1 MKRFFFMTIALAVAA
16 ISCTKSGL
24 LESPQTYETPI
35 SFEPYTGKV
44 PVTKATVV
52 ETENIQDDGFRVI
65 GFVEDDA
72 NANAINSSSPRLK
85 RVVTFGDHDNDT
97 DTPEEWYYHV
107 PMYWEQG
114 QDMTFVAYGLNVNAN
129 KTAVTTTGDI
139 DENNTGN
146 DNFKM
151 AAADDYTKFTYT
163 VPGTVAAQK
172 DLVISPV
179 MTDNNSTKG
188 TIAVRLYH
196 ALSRIGFSVKTEGNS
211 ASSSTYVTIN
221 DVAIVGG
228 FATSA
233 TFDLSKI
240 SAPAEGVKTLAYN
253 LPNNEEE
260 KPVNFTPAA
269 PVRTE
274 YQLLTAAYTNEGK
287 TGTADQNNANIKTY
301 TIYSGTEADRFMMI
315 MPGAVGN
322 VKDTEDIDEDQDTEE
337 LVSPYIRVKY
347 QLPSAEDETT
357 YIPLRT
363 NTGTADD
370 PVYENFTFAPGK
382 AYEFVFTVSTV
393 AVGFDVTVGIW
404 EPKDGNTVKPE
415 EETFPLN

>member
-52 ETENIQDDGFRVI
+52 ETENIQEDGFRVI

-72 NANAINSSSPRLK
+72 NDNAINSSSPRLK
-85 RVVTFGDHDNDT
+85 RVVTFGDHDNTT

-139 DENNTGN
+139 DENDTGN

-163 VPGTVAAQK
+163 VPETVAAQK

-179 MTDNNSTKG
+179 MTDNNSTSG

-211 ASSSTYVTIN
+211 ASSSTYVTIK

-253 LPNNEEE
+253 LPDNTEG
-260 KPVNFTPAA
+260 KPVNFTPAS

-274 YQLLTAAYTNEGK
+274 YKLLTADYTNEDK

-301 TIYSGTEADRFMMI
+301 KIYSATEDDRFMMI

-322 VKDTEDIDEDQDTEE
+322 VMDTEDIDKDQNTEE

-347 QLPSAEDETT
+347 QLPSAKVETT

-363 NTGTADD
+363 NTGTADE

-404 EPKDGNTVKPE
+404 EPKSGNTVTPE

>member
-129 KTAVTTTGDI
+129 KTAVPTTGDI
-139 DENNTGN
+139 DETQTG
-146 DNFKM
+146 DDIFKM
-151 AAADDYTKFTYT
+151 ADDYTKFTYT
-163 VPGTVAAQK
+163 VPETVAAQK

-179 MTDNNSTKG
+179 MTDNNSNSG

-287 TGTADQNNANIKTY
+287 TGTADQNNDNIKTY
-301 TIYSGTEADRFMMI
+301 KIYSATEADRFMMI

-322 VKDTEDIDEDQDTEE
+322 VEDTEDIDNDENKTES
-337 LVSPYIRVKY
+337 VSPYIRVKY
-347 QLPSAEDETT
+347 QLPSAKEETT

-363 NTGTADD
+363 NTGTADE
-370 PVYENFTFAPGK
+370 PVYKNFTFAPGK

>member
-1 MKRFFFMTIALAVAA
+1 MKRFFFTVIAIAAAA

-35 SFEPYTGKV
+35 TFEPYTGKV

-52 ETENIQDDGFRVI
+52 ETENIQEDGFRVI
-65 GFVEDDA
+65 GFVEDD
-72 NANAINSSSPRLK
+72 ANAINSSSPRLK
-85 RVVTFGDHDNDT
+85 RVVTFGDHDKKT
-97 DTPEEWYYHV
+97 DTPDEWYYHV
-107 PMYWEQG
+107 PMYWEQD
-114 QDMTFVAYGLNVNAN
+114 QDMTFIAYGLNVNAN

-139 DENNTGN
+139 DENNTGD

-151 AAADDYTKFTYT
+151 ASANDYTKFTYT
-163 VPGTVAAQK
+163 VPTTVAAQK

-179 MTDNNSTKG
+179 MTDNNSSKG

-211 ASSSTYVTIN
+211 ASSSTYVTIK

-253 LPNNEEE
+253 LPNNKEG
-260 KPVNFTPAA
+260 KPVNFTPAS

-274 YQLLTAAYTNEGK
+274 YKLLTDAYTNEGK

-315 MPGAVGN
+315 MPGQVGN
-322 VKDTEDIDEDQDTEE
+322 VADTENIDNDDSTTE
-337 LVSPYIRVKY
+337 VAPYIRVKY
-347 QLPSAEDETT
+347 QLPSAEEQTT

-363 NTGTADD
+363 NTGTADV

-404 EPKDGNTVKPE
+404 EPKSGNTVTPE
-415 EETFPLN
+415 EETFPLS

>member
-65 GFVEDDA
+65 GFVEDNT

-85 RVVTFGDHDNDT
+85 RVVTFGNHDGKA
-97 DTPEEWYYHV
+97 DTPDEWYYHV

-114 QDMTFVAYGLNVNAN
+114 QDMTFIAYGLNVNEN
-129 KTAVTTTGDI
+129 KAVVTTTGDI
-139 DENNTGN
+139 DENKTGS
-146 DNFKM
+146 DIFKM
-151 AAADDYTKFTYT
+151 AATNDYTKFTFT
-163 VPGTVAAQK
+163 VQPTVAAQK

-179 MTDNNSTKG
+179 MTDNNSNSG

-196 ALSRIGFSVKTEGNS
+196 ALSRIGFSVKTEGDATS
-211 ASSSTYVTIN
+211 TSTYVTIK
-221 DVAIVGG
+221 DVAIVGN

-240 SAPAEGVKTLAYN
+240 SAPAEGVKTLTYN
-253 LPNNEEE
+253 LPNNADNL
-260 KPVNFTPAA
+260 PVNFTPTS

-274 YQLLTAAYTNEGK
+274 YKLLTSAYTNEGK
-287 TGTADQNNANIKTY
+287 TGTADQTNGNIITY
-301 TIYSGTEADRFMMI
+301 KIHSGTEADRFMMI

-322 VKDTEDIDEDQDTEE
+322 VTDTEDIDEDEDKDE

-347 QLPSAEDETT
+347 QLPRAEEQTT

-363 NTGTADD
+363 NIGTADE

-404 EPKDGNTVKPE
+404 EPKNGNTVTPE
-415 EETFPLN
+415 EETFPLS